1 VPVGANKADPDGF
14 QRYVTWLVELDL
26 ALGLENI
33 SFLGNETVIL
43 GLSAAVGAM
52 ERNETLSPRVWPALS
67 GILGAVKA
75 HPEADPLAIRTF
87 EALRQGI
94 DSSKINIGVATREM
108 VFNAFKEFIRGAG
121 ETPMR
126 ECWQVGAAR
135 F

>member
-1 VPVGANKADPDGF
+1 M
-14 QRYVTWLVELDL
+14 
-26 ALGLENI
+26 GLENI

-52 ERNETLSPRVWPALS
+52 ERNETLSPRVWPAL
-67 GILGAVKA
+67 GGLLAAVRGQ
-75 HPEADPLAIRTF
+75 PDDDPLAIRTF

-108 VFNAFKEFIRGAG
+108 VFNTFREFIRGAG